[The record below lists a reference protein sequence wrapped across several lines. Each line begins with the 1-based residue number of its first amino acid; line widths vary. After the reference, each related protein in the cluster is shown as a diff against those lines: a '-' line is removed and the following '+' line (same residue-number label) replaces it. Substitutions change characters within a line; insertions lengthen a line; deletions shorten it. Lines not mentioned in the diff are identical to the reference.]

1 MADLSAGLFERLG
14 GSTGLQ
20 QIVQDMYQRVL
31 ADDELAH
38 FFNGVSLERL
48 HRMQFQFLAS
58 ALDGPVNYSGA
69 DLTAIHRN
77 RGIRASHFAKFCNH
91 FASAMEA
98 YGADPRDVDMALGRL
113 ATYKDKITG
122 DSNVD
127 G

>member
-1 MADLSAGLFERLG
+1 MSDSSTELFERLG
-14 GSTGLQ
+14 GTSGLQ
-20 QIVQDMYQRVL
+20 EIVADMYQRVL

-38 FFNGVSLERL
+38 FFKGVSLDRL
-48 HRMQFQFLAS
+48 HQMQFQFLAS

-69 DLTAIHRN
+69 DLSAIHRN
-77 RGIRASHFAKFCNH
+77 RGIQASHFAKFCNH
-91 FASAMEA
+91 FAAAMEA
-98 YGADPRDVDMALGRL
+98 YGADSRDVDMALGRL